1 MANILIVE
9 DEPVIRESLMRL
21 LQRNHFSV
29 TAVSG
34 VVEAEKAGLM
44 DFDLIIAD
52 IRLPGE
58 PGTELIARAAP
69 VPVMVMTSYSSVQ
82 SAVDAMKQGAVDYI
96 SKPFNHE
103 DMILQVK
110 KNLQH
115 QDLKQENAVLKRE
128 LRQHYPLKGL
138 IGNSACMEQVYD
150 RIERVAGTDTPVL
163 ILGETGTGKE
173 LAARAIHERSLRAE
187 YPIVSLNCATI
198 PENLMESEL
207 FGHQK
212 GAFTSASQH
221 HKGLFEAADSGTL
234 FLDEIG
240 ELSLEA
246 QAKLLRVLETGEIRR
261 LGSDKN
267 QHVDVRLIAATH
279 RNLQQMVRDHL
290 FREDL
295 YYRLHV
301 LDIVMP
307 PLRER
312 GRDIIELAE
321 TILAN
326 ISKKF
331 NRKPYAFSD
340 GALSQLQQYHWPGNV
355 RELQNVIERA
365 ILLSNNQTIG
375 SNELGLPTMAETGQ
389 SVKAP
394 ALSLDDYLVDFV
406 TKHQHHMSETQ
417 MAEHLGISRKS
428 LWEKR
433 QRLDIP
439 RTPRK

>member
-187 YPIVSLNCATI
+187 HPIVSLNCATI

-340 GALSQLQQYHWPGNV
+340 GALSQLQQ
-355 RELQNVIERA
+355 
-365 ILLSNNQTIG
+365 
-375 SNELGLPTMAETGQ
+375 
-389 SVKAP
+389 
-394 ALSLDDYLVDFV
+394 
-406 TKHQHHMSETQ
+406 
-417 MAEHLGISRKS
+417 
-428 LWEKR
+428 
-433 QRLDIP
+433 
-439 RTPRK
+439 